1 MTANDKSAPQLVS
14 LPEKVVAIHHALTD
28 AKVAYAIGGAL
39 AFAYYAEPRS
49 TVDVDVNV
57 FIATDRWP
65 SVRDALAPL
74 GIDVTVDESALRRD
88 GQVRLWWGR
97 NPVDLFFS
105 YDPIHDEMERA
116 TRRVPFRDTRIPI
129 LAPEHLV
136 ICKAMFDR
144 YKDWGDIEAILI
156 VTEPLDVD
164 LIDTWLRG
172 MVGDT
177 DPRVV
182 RLRGL
187 VDRILT

>member
-1 MTANDKSAPQLVS
+1 VTANGKRPSSSVS

-28 AKVAYAIGGAL
+28 AKVTYAIGGAL

-49 TVDVDVNV
+49 TVDVDVNL

-65 SVRDALAPL
+65 AVRDALAPL
-74 GIDVTVDESALRRD
+74 GIDVTVDESALERD
-88 GQVRLWWGR
+88 GQVRLWWGN

-105 YDPIHDEMERA
+105 YDALHDEMEGA
-116 TRRVPFRDTRIPI
+116 TRRVPFGDIRLPI
-129 LAPEHLV
+129 LSPEHLV

-164 LIDTWLRG
+164 LIEAWLRRL
-172 MVGDT
+172 VGDT
-177 DPRVV
+177 DPRVA